1 MKDIIETNLDFLKQ
15 ETTQE
20 INKTI
25 KGLLNNKAIEKE
37 DIINNALTIAFLL
50 FEQKKYQEAYL
61 FFNEI
66 YKKYNKELFQSEDLI
81 ASYDTII
88 ENYVIT
94 IYNTNNTFSKIIK
107 VLTKY
112 ETYKV
117 TNFDNAFVENI
128 VRHILNNKKLNIQLL
143 EFYLEKLDES
153 QLKKLIDD
161 DNGKNL
167 LIYANY
173 FRKCYYYD
181 DNSWIN
187 VAKKA
192 LTLQEKNNYA
202 KKEIALLLANKL
214 YELNIDE
221 SYDYLKK
228 AYDYSETTKLL
239 LTLINHD
246 DKYIIVEKENNN
258 YLDLSLYT
266 IFFDF
271 QKSFELLK
279 NHDLDWNA
287 NHLNNMLVLLMI
299 LLDNNLEISPFI
311 KKVLDVVKFDD
322 DCKIE
327 LRKEL
332 KQSIYVSLSKWK
344 AKSSLDNKDKEA
356 IYLQIKETI
365 KYRLNH
371 ILELKYEKF
380 YKEII
385 YFLYAF
391 DCLSFYL
398 NKSKKNDFIDFY
410 YEKYNDDELF
420 TQYIEKLK
428 WINEK

>member
-25 KGLLNNKAIEKE
+25 KELLNNKATEKE
-37 DIINNALTIAFLL
+37 DIINNCLTIAFLL
-50 FEQKKYQEAYL
+50 FEQKKYQKAYL
-61 FFNEI
+61 VFDEI
-66 YKKYNKELFQSEDLI
+66 YKKYNKELFQAEDLI

-88 ENYVIT
+88 ENYVSA
-94 IYNTNNTFSKIIK
+94 IYNTNNDFSKIIK

-117 TNFDNAFVENI
+117 VDFDNTFIENI
-128 VRHILNNKKLNIQLL
+128 VRYMLNDKRVNIQLL

-153 QLKKLIDD
+153 QLKNLIDD
-161 DNGKNL
+161 YKSKNL

-173 FRKCYYYD
+173 FKKCYYYD
-181 DNSWIN
+181 DDSWIN
-187 VAKKA
+187 MAKKV
-192 LTLQEKNNYA
+192 LTLQENNNYA

-214 YELNIDE
+214 YELNIGE

-228 AYDYSETTKLL
+228 AYDYSKTTKLL
-239 LTLINHD
+239 LTLINYN
-246 DKYIIVEKENNN
+246 DKYNILEKENNN
-258 YLDLSLYT
+258 YPDLSLHT

-271 QKSFELLK
+271 PKSFELLK

-287 NHLNNMLVLLMI
+287 NHLNNVLVLLMI

-311 KKVLDVVKFDD
+311 KKVLDVVKFND

-332 KQSIYVSLSKWK
+332 NPSIYVSLSKWK
-344 AKSSLDNKDKEA
+344 SKASLNDKDKEE

-365 KYRLNH
+365 KYRLNR
-371 ILELKYEKF
+371 IIELKYEMF
-380 YKEII
+380 YKEIV

-391 DCLSFYL
+391 DYLSFSL
-398 NKSKKNDFIDFY
+398 NKSEKNDFIDFY
-410 YEKYNDDELF
+410 YEKYSGDEIF

-428 WINEK
+428 WLNEK